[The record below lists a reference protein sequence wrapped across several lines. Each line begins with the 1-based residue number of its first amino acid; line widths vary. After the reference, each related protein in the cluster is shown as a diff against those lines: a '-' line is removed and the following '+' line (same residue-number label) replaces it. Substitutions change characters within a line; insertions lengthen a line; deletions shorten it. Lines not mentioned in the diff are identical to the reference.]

1 MKFFLSNRRKDTSD
15 ITDKQV
21 SISQKSIEINHQG
34 KPVKGTTTNG
44 HAYLL
49 IDCSGSM
56 QANNKLNQAKKG
68 ALNFA
73 KDALVKNYLTGL
85 IQFDSSAKLMC
96 EPSGDLSALE
106 NGLTKLKI
114 GDLTHMAK
122 AINLGHSLLN
132 NQNGQR
138 VMVIVTDGMPNG
150 DGDPQSSLRSGESA
164 KKDGIDIITIG
175 TDDADENFLKS
186 LASRTQLGVKVE
198 SKHLE
203 KTITDSAM
211 LLPGPKGIT
220 RK

>member
-1 MKFFLSNRRKDTSD
+1 MKSLLTSRRKDHSSITSQ
-15 ITDKQV
+15 QV
-21 SISQKSIEINHQG
+21 SISQNSIEISHRGN
-34 KPVKGTTTNG
+34 PVSGTSITG

-56 QANNKLNQAKKG
+56 QANNKLKQAKKG

-73 KDALVKNYLTGL
+73 KDALAKNYLTGL
-85 IQFDSSAKLMC
+85 IQFESSAKLMC
-96 EPSGDLSALE
+96 EPGSNLSALE
-106 NGLTKLKI
+106 NGLSNLAI
-114 GDLTHMAK
+114 GDLTHMAN
-122 AINLGHSLLN
+122 AINLGYNLLN
-132 NQNGQR
+132 NHSGQR

-150 DGDPQSSLRSGESA
+150 DGDPHSSLKSAERA

-175 TDDADENFLKS
+175 TDDADEQFLKL
-186 LASRTQLGVKVE
+186 LASRTQLGVKVN
-198 SKHLE
+198 SQHLE